1 MAVNKKGGLGRGLD
15 ALIAPPRANTHKS
28 TPNAE
33 KKDKLLEKIVEKPTE
48 KIIEKIVEKP
58 VEKIIEVPVEKIVE
72 KIVEKPV
79 EKIVEKIVEKPVE
92 KIVEKVVEKPVE
104 TIVEKIVEV
113 EVPADTYIKIEEI
126 EPNRMQPRKNF
137 DEDALQELADS
148 IRQFGVIQPLVV
160 QKTENDI
167 YEIIAGERR
176 WRAARIAGLK
186 EVPVII
192 KDYSP
197 MESVEIA
204 LIENIQREDLNAI
217 EEAMAF
223 QRLIDEFGLKQDEA
237 AERVA
242 KSRTAVTN
250 SLRLLKLDDRVK
262 QMIIDDMISSGHGR
276 ALLGIEDKEE
286 QYLTA
291 MKIFDHK
298 MSVRETEKLVKSL
311 NKAKDSQDKAKA
323 IDEESLIILKSMEE
337 RIKSIVGSK
346 VTIKGKANNKGKIEI
361 EYYSL
366 DELERLMDIFNSV
379 PDINQ

>member
-15 ALIAPPRANTHKS
+15 ALIAPPKTNTHKP
-28 TPNAE
+28 TTNAS
-33 KKDKLLEKIVEKPTE
+33 KNDKVLET
-48 KIIEKIVEKP
+48 
-58 VEKIIEVPVEKIVE
+58 
-72 KIVEKPV
+72 IVEKPV
-79 EKIVEKIVEKPVE
+79 EKIVEVPVEKIVEVPVEKIVEKVIEKPVE
-92 KIVEKVVEKPVE
+92 KIVEIPVEKVVEK
-104 TIVEKIVEV
+104 IV

-137 DEDALQELADS
+137 DEDALHELADS

-160 QKTENDI
+160 QKTDHDT

-192 KDYSP
+192 KDYTP

-204 LIENIQREDLNAI
+204 LIENIQREDLNPI
-217 EEAMAF
+217 EEALAF
-223 QRLIDEFGLKQDEA
+223 QRLIEEFGLKQDEA
-237 AERVA
+237 AEKVA

-276 ALLGIEDKEE
+276 ALLAIEDKEE

-291 MKIFDHK
+291 TKIFDHK

-311 NKAKDSQDKAKA
+311 ANSKGLQEKAKK
-323 IDEESLIILKSMEE
+323 IDEESLLILKSMED
-337 RIKSIVGSK
+337 RIKSIVGTK

-366 DELERLMDIFNSV
+366 DELERIMDLFNSV
-379 PDINQ
+379 PDMTGIN